1 MSEVSPAYLKLV
13 EIAERSRQHARGLP
27 EQEQARAI
35 WSGVGFTLNNQRYVA
50 PMDEVSEI
58 LSVPRYTQVPGV
70 QNWVK
75 GIANVRGRL
84 MPVMDLMVFLNNPS
98 QLQLKRRRLLA
109 LERGELYSG
118 LVVDEVL
125 GMQHIPQ
132 DLYTQTVP
140 GEYADTRA
148 YLKGGF
154 ETEKGFFAWFS
165 LYELARDP
173 RFLNV
178 AS

>member
-1 MSEVSPAYLKLV
+1 MSDTSRAYLKLI
-13 EIAERSRQHARGLP
+13 EIESLSRMHAQGLP
-27 EQEQARAI
+27 EQEQAKAI
-35 WSGVGFTLNNQRYVA
+35 WSGVGFTLNDRRYVA
-50 PMDEVSEI
+50 PMEEVSEI
-58 LSVPRYTQVPGV
+58 LTVPRYTQVPGV

-84 MPVMDLMVFLNNPS
+84 MPIMDLTGFLNTPS
-98 QLQLKRRRLLA
+98 HLQFKRRRVLA

-118 LVVDEVL
+118 LVVDEVQ
-125 GMQHIPQ
+125 GMQHLQRDLFTQDIP
-132 DLYTQTVP
+132 D
-140 GEYADTRA
+140 EYADTRP

-154 ETEKGFFAWFS
+154 DTEKGYFAWFS

>member
-1 MSEVSPAYLKLV
+1 MSEVSRAYLALA
-13 EIAERSRQHARGLP
+13 EIAKLSRQYAQGLP
-27 EQEQARAI
+27 AQEEARAI
-35 WSGVGFTLNNQRYVA
+35 WSGVGFTLNDRRYVA
-50 PMDEVSEI
+50 SMDEVSEI

-70 QNWVK
+70 KTWVK

-84 MPVMDLMVFLNNPS
+84 MPVMDLLGFLNRPS
-98 QLQLKRRRLLA
+98 ALQLKRRRLLA

-132 DLYTQTVP
+132 DTFTNMVP
-140 GEYADTRA
+140 GEYAETRP

-154 ETEKGFFAWFS
+154 ATEKGFWAVFS

>member
-1 MSEVSPAYLKLV
+1 MSEVSRAYLALA
-13 EIAERSRQHARGLP
+13 EIAQLSRQFALGLP
-27 EQEQARAI
+27 AQEEARAI
-35 WSGVGFTLNNQRYVA
+35 WSGVGFTLNDRRYVVS
-50 PMDEVSEI
+50 MDEVSEI

-70 QNWVK
+70 KSWVK

-84 MPVMDLMVFLNNPS
+84 MPVMDLLGFLNRPS
-98 QLQLKRRRLLA
+98 ALQLKRRRLLA

-125 GMQHIPQ
+125 GMQHVPQ
-132 DLYTQTVP
+132 DTFTTMVP
-140 GEYADTRA
+140 GEYAETRP

-154 ETEKGFFAWFS
+154 ATEKGFWAVFS

>member
-1 MSEVSPAYLKLV
+1 MSEVSRAFIKLA
-13 EIAERSRQHARGLP
+13 EIGELSHQHAKGLP
-27 EQEQARAI
+27 EQQEARAI
-35 WSGVGFTLNNQRYVA
+35 WRGVGVTLNGRRYVA
-50 PMDEVSEI
+50 SMDVVSEI

-70 QNWVK
+70 QSGGK
-75 GIANVRGRL
+75 GRANVRGRL
-84 MPVMDLMVFLNNPS
+84 MRVVDLLGFLHRPS
-98 QLQLKRRRLLA
+98 ALQLQRRRVLA
-109 LERGELYSG
+109 LERGELCSG

-132 DLYTQTVP
+132 DTFTAEIP
-140 GEYADTRA
+140 EEYAETRA

-154 ETEKGFFAWFS
+154 ASDKGFFALFS

>member
-1 MSEVSPAYLKLV
+1 MSEVSKAYLKLL
-13 EIAERSRQHARGLP
+13 EISERSRQFAQGLP
-27 EQEQARAI
+27 EQEQARSI
-35 WSGVGFTLNNQRYVA
+35 WSGVGFTLNQRRYVA

-58 LSVPRYTQVPGV
+58 LTVPRYTQVPGV
-70 QNWVK
+70 KSWVK

-84 MPVMDLMVFLNNPS
+84 MPVMDLMAFLENPS
-98 QLQLKRRRLLA
+98 QLQLKRRRLMA

-125 GMQHIPQ
+125 GMQHIAKDQ
-132 DLYTQTVP
+132 YTQEVP
-140 GEYADTRA
+140 AEYADTLP

-154 ETEKGFFAWFS
+154 NTDKGYWAWFS

>member
-1 MSEVSPAYLKLV
+1 MSEVSRAFIKLA
-13 EIAERSRQHARGLP
+13 EIADLSRQHAKGLP
-27 EQEQARAI
+27 AQEEARAI
-35 WSGVGFTLNNQRYVA
+35 WSGVGFTLNGRRYVTS
-50 PMDEVSEI
+50 MDEVSEI

-70 QNWVK
+70 KTWVK

-84 MPVMDLMVFLNNPS
+84 MPVMDLLGFLNRPS
-98 QLQLKRRRLLA
+98 ALQLKRRRVLA
-109 LERGELYSG
+109 VERGELYSG

-132 DLYTQTVP
+132 DTFTLEIP
-140 GEYADTRA
+140 EEYAETRA

-154 ETEKGFFAWFS
+154 ASDKGFFAMFS

>member
-1 MSEVSPAYLKLV
+1 MSEVSRAYTTLA
-13 EIAERSRQHARGLP
+13 EIAQLSRQHAQGLP
-27 EQEQARAI
+27 AQEEARVI
-35 WSGVGFTLNNQRYVA
+35 WSGVGFTLNDRRYVVS
-50 PMDEVSEI
+50 MGEVSEI

-70 QNWVK
+70 KTWVK

-84 MPVMDLMVFLNNPS
+84 MPVMDLLGFLNRPS
-98 QLQLKRRRLLA
+98 SLQLKRRRLLA

-132 DLYTQTVP
+132 DTFTQALP
-140 GEYADTRA
+140 DDYAETRP

-154 ETEKGFFAWFS
+154 ATEKGFWAVFS

>member
-1 MSEVSPAYLKLV
+1 MSEVSRAYLALAD
-13 EIAERSRQHARGLP
+13 IAQLSRQHAQGLP
-27 EQEQARAI
+27 AQEEARAI
-35 WSGVGFTLNNQRYVA
+35 WSGVGFTLNDRRYVVS
-50 PMDEVSEI
+50 MEEVSEI

-70 QNWVK
+70 KSWVK

-84 MPVMDLMVFLNNPS
+84 MPVMDLLGFLNRPS
-98 QLQLKRRRLLA
+98 ALQLKRRRLLA

-132 DLYTQTVP
+132 DTFTTTVP
-140 GEYADTRA
+140 GEYAETRP

-154 ETEKGFFAWFS
+154 ATEKGFWAVFS

>member
-1 MSEVSPAYLKLV
+1 MSEVSSAYLKL
-13 EIAERSRQHARGLP
+13 AELATLSRNNAKGLP
-27 EQEQARAI
+27 EQEQLKAT
-35 WSGVGFTLNNQRYVA
+35 WSGVGFTLNGRRYVA

-58 LSVPRYTQVPGV
+58 LTVPRYTQVPGV
-70 QNWVK
+70 QSWVK

-84 MPVMDLMVFLNNPS
+84 MPVMDLMAFLNEPS

-125 GMQHIPQ
+125 GMQHIAKDQFTQNVPQ
-132 DLYTQTVP
+132 
-140 GEYADTRA
+140 EYFDTKD
-148 YLKGGF
+148 YIKGGF
-154 ETEKGFFAWFS
+154 ETEKGFWAWFS

>member
-1 MSEVSPAYLKLV
+1 MSDDSRAYSTLL
-13 EIAERSRQHARGLP
+13 EIARLSREHAKGLP
-27 EQEQARAI
+27 AQEEARVI
-35 WSGVGFTLNNQRYVA
+35 WSGVGFTLNGLRYVA

-70 QNWVK
+70 KSWVK

-84 MPVMDLMVFLNNPS
+84 MPVMDLLGFLNRPS
-98 QLQLKRRRLLA
+98 ALQLKRRRVLA

-125 GMQHIPQ
+125 GMQHLPQ
-132 DLYTQTVP
+132 DTFTNEIP
-140 GEYADTRA
+140 GEYAETRL

-154 ETEKGFFAWFS
+154 ASDKGFFALFS

>member
-1 MSEVSPAYLKLV
+1 
-13 EIAERSRQHARGLP
+13 
-27 EQEQARAI
+27 
-35 WSGVGFTLNNQRYVA
+35 
-50 PMDEVSEI
+50 
-58 LSVPRYTQVPGV
+58 
-70 QNWVK
+70 
-75 GIANVRGRL
+75 
-84 MPVMDLMVFLNNPS
+84 MPVMDLMAFLNEPS

-125 GMQHIPQ
+125 GMQHIGK
-132 DLYTQTVP
+132 DLFTQNVP
-140 GEYADTRA
+140 HEYYDTKD
-148 YLKGGF
+148 YIKGGF
-154 ETEKGFFAWFS
+154 ETEKGFWAWFS

>member
-1 MSEVSPAYLKLV
+1 MTEVSRAYRKLI
-13 EIAERSRQHARGLP
+13 EISERSRQNAQGLP
-27 EQEQARAI
+27 EQEQTKAI
-35 WSGVGFTLNNQRYVA
+35 WSGVGFTLNGRNYVA

-58 LSVPRYTQVPGV
+58 LQVPRYTQVPGV
-70 QNWVK
+70 QTWVK

-84 MPVMDLMVFLNNPS
+84 MPVMDLMAFLNIPS

-109 LERGELYSG
+109 IERGELYSG

-125 GMQHIPQ
+125 GMQHFPQ
-132 DLYTQTVP
+132 DLFTDEAPP
-140 GEYADTRA
+140 GYEPVAD
-148 YLKGGF
+148 YVKGGF
-154 ETEKGFFAWFS
+154 DTEKGFWAWFS

>member
-1 MSEVSPAYLKLV
+1 MSDFSRAYLKLA
-13 EIAERSRQHARGLP
+13 EIAELSRQFAQGLP
-27 EQEQARAI
+27 AQEEARTI

-50 PMDEVSEI
+50 SMDEVSEI

-70 QNWVK
+70 KSWVK

-84 MPVMDLMVFLNNPS
+84 MPIMDLLGFLNRPS
-98 QLQLKRRRLLA
+98 ALQLKRRRVLA
-109 LERGELYSG
+109 LERGELYNG

-132 DLYTQTVP
+132 DTFTQDVP
-140 GEYADTRA
+140 EEYGDTRP
-148 YLKGGF
+148 YIKGGF
-154 ETEKGFFAWFS
+154 ATEKGYWAIFS

>member
-1 MSEVSPAYLKLV
+1 VS
-13 EIAERSRQHARGLP
+13 
-27 EQEQARAI
+27 
-35 WSGVGFTLNNQRYVA
+35 
-50 PMDEVSEI
+50 MDEVSEI

-70 QNWVK
+70 KSWVK

-84 MPVMDLMVFLNNPS
+84 MPVMDLLGFLNRPS
-98 QLQLKRRRLLA
+98 ALQLKRRRLLA

-125 GMQHIPQ
+125 GMQHVPQ
-132 DLYTQTVP
+132 DTFTTMVP
-140 GEYADTRA
+140 GEYAETRP

-154 ETEKGFFAWFS
+154 ATEKGFWAVFS

>member
-1 MSEVSPAYLKLV
+1 MSEVSRAYIALA
-13 EIAERSRQHARGLP
+13 EIAQLSRQYAQGLP
-27 EQEQARAI
+27 AQEEARAI
-35 WSGVGFTLNNQRYVA
+35 WSGVGFTLNDRRYVVS
-50 PMDEVSEI
+50 MDEVSEI

-70 QNWVK
+70 KSWVK

-84 MPVMDLMVFLNNPS
+84 MPVMDLLGFLNRPS
-98 QLQLKRRRLLA
+98 ALQLKRRRLLA

-132 DLYTQTVP
+132 DTFTNTVP
-140 GEYADTRA
+140 GEYAETRP

-154 ETEKGFFAWFS
+154 ATEKGFWAVFS

>member
-1 MSEVSPAYLKLV
+1 MSEVSSAYIALA
-13 EIAERSRQHARGLP
+13 EIAQLSRQYAQGLP
-27 EQEQARAI
+27 AQEEARAI
-35 WSGVGFTLNNQRYVA
+35 WSGVGFTLNDRRYVVS
-50 PMDEVSEI
+50 MDEVSEI

-70 QNWVK
+70 KSWVK

-84 MPVMDLMVFLNNPS
+84 MPVMDLLGFLNRPS
-98 QLQLKRRRLLA
+98 ALQLKRRRLLA

-132 DLYTQTVP
+132 DTFTTTVP
-140 GEYADTRA
+140 GEYAETRP

-154 ETEKGFFAWFS
+154 ATEKGFWAVFS

>member
-1 MSEVSPAYLKLV
+1 MSEVSRAFIKLA
-13 EIAERSRQHARGLP
+13 EIAELSHQHAKGLP
-27 EQEQARAI
+27 EQQEARAI
-35 WSGVGFTLNNQRYVA
+35 WSGVGFTLNGRRYVA
-50 PMDEVSEI
+50 SMDEVSEI

-70 QNWVK
+70 KSWVK

-84 MPVMDLMVFLNNPS
+84 MPVMDLLGFLNRPS
-98 QLQLKRRRLLA
+98 ALQLKRRRVLA
-109 LERGELYSG
+109 LEGGELYSG
-118 LVVDEVL
+118 LAEGAGL
-125 GMQHIPQ
+125 GMQHSPQ
-132 DLYTQTVP
+132 DTFTGEIP
-140 GEYADTRA
+140 DEYAETRA

-154 ETEKGFFAWFS
+154 ASDKGFFALFS

>member
-1 MSEVSPAYLKLV
+1 MSEVSQAYLKLI
-13 EIAERSRQHARGLP
+13 EISRLCRQHARGLP
-27 EQEQARAI
+27 EQEQAKAM
-35 WSGVGFTLNNQRYVA
+35 WSGVGFTLNGRRYVA
-50 PMDEVSEI
+50 PIDEVSEI
-58 LSVPRYTQVPGV
+58 LTVPRYTQVPGV
-70 QNWVK
+70 KSWVK

-84 MPVMDLMVFLNNPS
+84 MPVMDLTTFLNNPS
-98 QLQLKRRRLLA
+98 QLQFKNRRLMA

-125 GMQHIPQ
+125 GMQHLPQ
-132 DLYTQTVP
+132 DQFSDGVPEEYT
-140 GEYADTRA
+140 ETRL

-154 ETEKGFFAWFS
+154 NTEKGFWAWFS
-165 LYELARDP
+165 FYELARDP

>member
-1 MSEVSPAYLKLV
+1 MSEVSNAYLKL
-13 EIAERSRQHARGLP
+13 AELATLSRSSAAGLP
-27 EQEQARAI
+27 EQEQLKST
-35 WSGVGFTLNNQRYVA
+35 WSGVGFTLNGRRYVA
-50 PMDEVSEI
+50 PMEEVSEI
-58 LSVPRYTQVPGV
+58 LTVPKYTQVPGV
-70 QNWVK
+70 QTWVK

-84 MPVMDLMVFLNNPS
+84 MPVMDLMAFLNEPS

-125 GMQHIPQ
+125 GMQHIGK
-132 DLYTQTVP
+132 DLFTQNVP
-140 GEYADTRA
+140 HEYYDTKD
-148 YLKGGF
+148 YIKGGF
-154 ETEKGFFAWFS
+154 ETEKGFWAWFS

>member
-1 MSEVSPAYLKLV
+1 MTEVSKAYLKLH
-13 EIAERSRQHARGLP
+13 EIALLSRQHAKGLP
-27 EQEQARAI
+27 EQEETKTI
-35 WSGVGFTLNNQRYVA
+35 WSGVGFSLNGFNYVA

-58 LSVPRYTQVPGV
+58 LLVPRYTQVPGV
-70 QNWVK
+70 QSWVK

-84 MPVMDLMVFLNNPS
+84 MPVLDLMAYLNTPS
-98 QLQLKRRRLLA
+98 QLQIKRRRLLA
-109 LERGELYSG
+109 IERGELYSG

-125 GMQHIPQ
+125 GMQHFSH
-132 DLYTQTVP
+132 DLFTDVLP
-140 GEYADTRA
+140 DDYASARQ
-148 YLKGGF
+148 YVKGGF
-154 ETEKGFFAWFS
+154 ASERGFWGWFS

>member
-1 MSEVSPAYLKLV
+1 MSQPSRAYLKLL
-13 EIAERSRQHARGLP
+13 EIETLSRQNAQGLP
-27 EQEQARAI
+27 EQQQASTI
-35 WSGVGFTLNNQRYVA
+35 WSGVGFTLNGRRYVA

-58 LSVPRYTQVPGV
+58 LTVPRYTQVPGV
-70 QNWVK
+70 QSWVK

-84 MPVMDLMVFLNNPS
+84 MPVMDLTGFLNNPS
-98 QLQLKRRRLLA
+98 KLQLKRRRVLA

-125 GMQHIPQ
+125 GMQHLQRELFTQDIPE
-132 DLYTQTVP
+132 
-140 GEYADTRA
+140 EYADTTP

-154 ETEKGFFAWFS
+154 ATEKGFWAWFS

>member
-1 MSEVSPAYLKLV
+1 MAEISQAYLKLV
-13 EIAERSRQHARGLP
+13 EIAELSRSHARGLP
-27 EQEQARAI
+27 EQEQVKAT
-35 WSGVGFTLNNQRYVA
+35 WSGVGFTLNGRRYVA

-58 LSVPRYTQVPGV
+58 LTVPRYTQVPGV
-70 QNWVK
+70 QSWVK

-84 MPVMDLMVFLNNPS
+84 MPVMDLMAFLNEPS

-132 DLYTQTVP
+132 DSFTQNVP
-140 GEYADTRA
+140 QEYFETKD
-148 YLKGGF
+148 YIKGGF
-154 ETEKGFFAWFS
+154 ETEKGFLAWFS